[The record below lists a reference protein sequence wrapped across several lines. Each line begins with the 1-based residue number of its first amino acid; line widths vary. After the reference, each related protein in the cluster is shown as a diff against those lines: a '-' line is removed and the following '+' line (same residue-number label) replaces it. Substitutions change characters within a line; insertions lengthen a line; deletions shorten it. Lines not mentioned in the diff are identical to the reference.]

1 MMPVALAADAV
12 IFDLDGT
19 LVDTLPDIVWCLNHV
34 LQEQGY
40 LPLSLE
46 TISAYVGGGTGAML
60 ERVAARLGI
69 VDDKALHEHYI
80 ACYQQHLVQ
89 FSRPFD
95 GVPELLEG
103 CRRLQLPM
111 AIVTNKAH
119 DMALQVAAQLFPS
132 GTFELVLGQR
142 RGHPLKPQPD
152 AALEAARYLA
162 VEPARCLFVGD
173 TVIDLMTARAAGMH
187 CAAVTWGYGP
197 VYALQAQAADLYCE
211 QPAELLRALQQALT
225 SCMAGT
231 LASQR

>member
-1 MMPVALAADAV
+1 MMPGPLAAEAV

-19 LVDTLPDIVWCLNHV
+19 LVDTLPDIVWCLNRV

-40 LPLSLE
+40 PPLPLE

-69 VDDKALHEHYI
+69 SDDKTLHERYI
-80 ACYQQHLVQ
+80 GCYQQHLVQ

-95 GVPELLEG
+95 GVLEMLEG
-103 CRRLQLPM
+103 CRQLQLPM

-119 DMALQVAAQLFPS
+119 DMALQVAGQLFPP
-132 GTFELVLGQR
+132 GTFEIVLGQR

-162 VEPARCLFVGD
+162 IEPCRCLFVGD

-187 CAAVTWGYGP
+187 AAAVTWGYGR

-211 QPAELLRALQQALT
+211 QPAELLHALHGALT